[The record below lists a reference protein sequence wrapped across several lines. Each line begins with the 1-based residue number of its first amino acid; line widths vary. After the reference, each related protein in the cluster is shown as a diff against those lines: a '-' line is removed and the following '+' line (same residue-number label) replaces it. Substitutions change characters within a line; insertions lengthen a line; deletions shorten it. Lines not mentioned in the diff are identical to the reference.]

1 MRCDDI
7 QERFIDLLYGEGDQP
22 ADAELQEHVKECARC
37 RNQLEELKKT
47 QKILRG
53 WQDEAP
59 LKSVIVPRQHAHR
72 FGPVAWRRVASIAV
86 AAMALLGLMALAN
99 TKISWTSDG
108 FSFSAGFFPRQER
121 ERDYYTKDELRE
133 LVKQALDDSES
144 RMGEAN
150 YTMMQNML
158 DTVEQDRWMDLK
170 LVSSRIGHNP
180 NRN

>member
-22 ADAELQEHVKECARC
+22 AEAELQEHVNECAKC
-37 RNQLEELKKT
+37 RDQLEALKRT
-47 QKILRG
+47 RTILSA
-53 WQDEAP
+53 WPDEAP
-59 LKSVIVPRQHAHR
+59 LRSATIPKQHAHR
-72 FGPVAWRRVASIAV
+72 FGAGAWRRIGYIAV
-86 AAMALLGLMALAN
+86 AAMALLGFMALAN
-99 TKISWTSDG
+99 TEFSLTRDG
-108 FSFSAGFFPRQER
+108 FSISAGLFPRQQED
-121 ERDYYTKDELRE
+121 RDYYTKAELRE

-150 YTMMQNML
+150 YMMMQNML

-170 LVSSRIGHNP
+170 LVSNRIGHNP